1 MSVLSRTTVGG
12 CTYDALCK
20 GAINYACDRSCLVDL
35 AFIAQRQCPIQM
47 LAQKLEENLQ
57 GLEIERDGR
66 VTQFYIGKAY
76 VMQKKKR
83 GGGFQRFDAMDPNTW
98 RQNGISS
105 RWRRHKLKGR
115 HGLIVLTVVTRYTT
129 PDDLSQQVYATTLQQ
144 KLIEYYKKDPRFED
158 ENYRGDGRRQTRQ
171 MFYGYALY
179 VAFIIDENH
188 DMAGSDDGCAGVPFN
203 IIDYES
209 PTRYCISNSAQSVSS
224 RYVNSEENGK
234 KIDAQKC
241 SDPQKRVRFQDGLC
255 SEGHSNE
262 LLHRTYASP
271 HGCTSTNFN
280 HRFMV
285 FQMSCPSQSNTPSST
300 INLYSTPDASR
311 ENTKVKRIS
320 LAANPKTLKSLHN
333 NSTLPPPHKIPHVSS
348 SVEELV
354 PFNIAPSLPPLP
366 PLLPTLPPPT
376 SSLPSCPRPLP
387 TPPPPTSSLPSRPL
401 PTLPPPTSSLP
412 SCPRPLPTPPPPTSS
427 LPSRPLPTLPPPT
440 SSLPSCPRPLPT
452 LPPSTSSLLPPR
464 PRPCPPFFPP
474 PPPPP
479 PPPHR
484 LPPPT
489 SPFLPSRPRSHPPL
503 SPPRPCLPLTSSLPP
518 SLSPSLPPP
527 PILLPSRPLPPH
539 HHRPPPP
546 TPPPTP
552 PTPSP
557 PAMFTDATS
566 FSAATAVRVSQFV
579 QPANRPR
586 HISVIVS
593 LGK

>member
-1 MSVLSRTTVGG
+1 MTKIYCDVTPTRLKFFIMSAISRTTVGG

-35 AFIAQRQCPIQM
+35 AFNAQRQCPIQM
-47 LAQKLEENLQ
+47 LAEKLEENLQ
-57 GLEIERDGR
+57 GLEIERDGK
-66 VTQFYIGKAY
+66 VTKFYIGKAY

-105 RWRRHKLKGR
+105 RWRRHKQKGR
-115 HGLIVLTVVTRYTT
+115 HGLIVLTVVTRFAT

-158 ENYRGDGRRQTRQ
+158 ENYRGDGRRQIRQ

-188 DMAGSDDGCAGVPFN
+188 DMTGSDDGCAGVPFN
-203 IIDYES
+203 IINYES
-209 PTRYCISNSAQSVSS
+209 PTRYCISNSAAQNVSS

-241 SDPQKRVRFQDGLC
+241 SNPQKRVRFQDGLC
-255 SEGHSNE
+255 SEGHNNE

-285 FQMSCPSQSNTPSST
+285 FQMSCPSQSNTPSNT

-320 LAANPKTLKSLHN
+320 LAANPKTLKSLQN

-354 PFNIAPSLPPLP
+354 PFNIAPSLPPPP
-366 PLLPTLPPPT
+366 PLLP
-376 SSLPSCPRPLP
+376 PRPCPPLSP
-387 TPPPPTSSLPSRPL
+387 PCPHPLPPPPTSSLLPSRPRPL
-401 PTLPPPTSSLP
+401 PTPLPPTSSLP
-412 SCPRPLPTPPPPTSS
+412 PH
-427 LPSRPLPTLPPPT
+427 
-440 SSLPSCPRPLPT
+440 PRPLPT
-452 LPPSTSSLLPPR
+452 LPPSTSSLPPR
-464 PRPCPPFFPP
+464 PRPCPLFFPP
-474 PPPPP
+474 PPP
-479 PPPHR
+479 HR
-484 LPPPT
+484 RPPPT
-489 SPFLPSRPRSHPPL
+489 PPPFLPSRPHSHPLL
-503 SPPRPCLPLTSSLPP
+503 SPPRPPRPCPPLTSSLPP
-518 SLSPSLPPP
+518 LPPSLPPP
-527 PILLPSRPLPPH
+527 PTLLPSRPCPLPLLPH

-566 FSAATAVRVSQFV
+566 FSAATAVRMSQFV
-579 QPANRPR
+579 PPANRPR

-593 LGK
+593 LGKQKTFHNA